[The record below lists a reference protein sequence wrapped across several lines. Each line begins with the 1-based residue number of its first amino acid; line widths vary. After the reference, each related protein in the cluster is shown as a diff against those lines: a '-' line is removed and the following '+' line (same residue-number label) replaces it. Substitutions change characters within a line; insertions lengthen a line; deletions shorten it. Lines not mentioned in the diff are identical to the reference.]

1 MGHVY
6 NVFFVSSM
14 ENLQIV
20 DVKTGEPTGEHMP
33 RAEAIACGAWCRS
46 TNVFVLNPQGEVLCH
61 RRSSL
66 KERHPSVWS
75 THLGGHVTEG
85 ESFLMN
91 AAKELEE
98 ESGIRVAPEALLAWR
113 TSKIES
119 ARLWVREFVVM
130 IDPSTIILAP
140 QPGEVDEFQWVSPSD
155 IVRRSKTEKWMAG
168 THDFRTEYFCMRAVL
183 TAAHAIGA
191 IRIPDP
197 LRAWHPEMVAE

>member
-1 MGHVY
+1 
-6 NVFFVSSM
+6 M
-14 ENLQIV
+14 ENLELICST
-20 DVKTGEPTGEHMP
+20 TGEGLGIAVP
-33 RAEAIACGAWCRS
+33 RHAALRAQVWCRS

-66 KERHPSVWS
+66 KERYPSVWS

-91 AAKELEE
+91 AVKELEE
-98 ESGIRVAPEALLAWR
+98 ESGIRVAPDALLAWR
-113 TSKIES
+113 TSKIETS
-119 ARLWVREFVVM
+119 RLWVRDFVVM
-130 IDPSTIILAP
+130 VDPSTITLTP
-140 QPGEVDEFQWVSPSD
+140 QPGEVDEFEWISPSD
-155 IVRRSKTEKWMAG
+155 IVRRSRTETWLAG

-197 LRAWHPEMVAE
+197 LRAWHPEMLAE